1 MSIQFSAAVRNARL
15 NAIFATIGAAAK
27 LLLYTGSAPANCATA
42 DSGTLLATLT
52 LPSTEEN
59 AAASGAETQ
68 ANGPWTGTASAAGTA
83 GHFRVM
89 DPTGATCH
97 VQGTVGQGSGDLSF
111 DNATFTAGQNIQI
124 TSFTLTD
131 GNA

>member
-1 MSIQFSAAVRNARL
+1 MAIQFSAAVRNARL
-15 NAIFATIGAAAK
+15 NAIFATIGASAK
-27 LLLYTGSAPANCATA
+27 LLLYTGSVPANCAASATG
-42 DSGTLLATLT
+42 SLLATLT

-59 AAASGAETQ
+59 AASGGAETQ
-68 ANGPWTGTASAAGTA
+68 ASSPWTGTASAAGTA
-83 GHFRVM
+83 GYFRVM

-111 DNATFTAGQNIQI
+111 DNPTFASGQNIQI

>member
-1 MSIQFSAAVRNARL
+1 MSIQFSIAVRNARL

-27 LLLYTGSAPANCATA
+27 LLLYTGAPPANCATA

-52 LPSTEEN
+52 LPSAEEN
-59 AAASGAETQ
+59 AAASGSETQ
-68 ANGPWTGTASAAGTA
+68 ASGPWTGVASAAGTA

-97 VQGTVGQGSGDLSF
+97 AQGTVGQGSGDLSF
-111 DNATFTAGQNIQI
+111 DNPAFAVGQNIQI

-131 GNA
+131 GNP